1 MKKSKQEQQ
10 KKRKK
15 STPKESE
22 KSGAFKNETKKNR
35 SDKKE
40 DKKDVENPPILE
52 KEYEAFIKWWAL
64 PSLLRRATKERLDK
78 YGFTPDDIPD
88 EFQNIRTQTDF
99 AKRFSVSVDTLTDWK
114 KREDF
119 WDRVK
124 KETKEWVRGRTPNV
138 ILGLYQ
144 TAVREGN
151 AAEVKFW
158 MQYVEGWVEKTK
170 TEYSGKVELEQTT
183 EVSPE
188 LKKAV
193 EFYEQQIK
201 RKYQKSQH
209 SGVDKG
215 GQDKK

>member
-1 MKKSKQEQQ
+1 MPKNKQKQQ

-15 STPKESE
+15 STPKESDFSGTF
-22 KSGAFKNETKKNR
+22 KSKTVKNR
-35 SDKKE
+35 SGEEDKKE
-40 DKKDVENPPILE
+40 EENNLILE

-64 PSLLRRATKERLDK
+64 PSLLRRATEERLDS

-88 EFQNIRTQTDF
+88 EFQNIKTQTDF
-99 AKRFSVSVDTLTDWK
+99 AKKFSVSVDTLTDWK
-114 KREDF
+114 KRKDF

-158 MQYVEGWVEKTK
+158 MQYVEGWVEKGK
-170 TEYSGKVELEQTT
+170 IELEGELNQKVE
-183 EVSPE
+183 VSIKE
-188 LKKAV
+188 LKN
-193 EFYEQQIK
+193 YIQW
-201 RKYQKSQH
+201 RKQKKSI
-209 SGVDKG
+209 
-215 GQDKK
+215 